1 MTAAR
6 PLARLVAPGFDPEQ
20 VERLAFFM
28 RIVLPAQIFFLCGAC
43 FTALLFVRRQ
53 FRVPALAP
61 LIYNLCIISGGL
73 LAPQLA
79 RLDLLRA
86 LFSPAALA
94 QLGGM
99 TGFCAGATLG
109 AFIGAFLLPL
119 RVAREDGLH
128 LHMRWR
134 HPLLGRFLLTAL
146 PLMLGQ
152 TVIML
157 DEQFLRVFGSL
168 AGDGV
173 VSLLSYARRIS
184 QVPVGLM
191 GQTAAVASYPFLV
204 NLLAAGDVAG
214 FDNTLRKALR
224 AGLMLIIPCA
234 LCIAALAWPV
244 LTVIFQGGRFGPE
257 ETLAA
262 LPLTRLMLT
271 ATPFWLIYAI
281 LVRGYYAQG
290 DTLTPA
296 VSGTAMTLLC
306 LPLYRYWAVPH
317 GGLGIAALSCISVSL
332 YVLLLMGIWTRR
344 KGRNAFSGLLGL
356 TLRMLACSLP
366 AAGAAWFC
374 ADAVQN
380 RVPLHPFLAACAA
393 LAAGGLAF
401 ALVFLPLAWRAAPG
415 AVENI
420 RARLRRRS
428 QG

>member
-1 MTAAR
+1 MTAAAVALTLAGMTAAR

-191 GQTAAVASYPFLV
+191 GQTAAVASYPFFGSPPGRRRCGRTLSTT
-204 NLLAAGDVAG
+204 
-214 FDNTLRKALR
+214 TLRK
-224 AGLMLIIPCA
+224 GPCA
-234 LCIAALAWPV
+234 PV
-244 LTVIFQGGRFGPE
+244 
-257 ETLAA
+257 
-262 LPLTRLMLT
+262 
-271 ATPFWLIYAI
+271 
-281 LVRGYYAQG
+281 
-290 DTLTPA
+290 
-296 VSGTAMTLLC
+296 
-306 LPLYRYWAVPH
+306 
-317 GGLGIAALSCISVSL
+317 
-332 YVLLLMGIWTRR
+332 
-344 KGRNAFSGLLGL
+344 
-356 TLRMLACSLP
+356 
-366 AAGAAWFC
+366 
-374 ADAVQN
+374 
-380 RVPLHPFLAACAA
+380 
-393 LAAGGLAF
+393 
-401 ALVFLPLAWRAAPG
+401 
-415 AVENI
+415 
-420 RARLRRRS
+420 
-428 QG
+428 